1 MFCKSLA
8 RCESVPAKR
17 RYCRLVIAGLSTLK
31 PAQAK
36 RSNANWLRSLLPP
49 TLELAK
55 SRVSILGVIQ
65 LVCACNVWEDIGWD
79 TKLSSRNPVG
89 RSSLVSCVLL
99 SCSIVLAASTW
110 VMLWLINNP
119 APALIPIWRKN
130 WRRLSP
136 EMASLA
142 VWAFLLL
149 SSFNNWLLET
159 ISRCYLI
166 FFILIYFL
174 TIFLYLGNFAT
185 YLLKHHS
192 SIL

>member
-36 RSNANWLRSLLPP
+36 RSNANWLRSSLPP

-55 SRVSILGVIQ
+55 SLVSIFGMIQ
-65 LVCACNVWEDIGWD
+65 LAFDCSISGDTFCMACFDAN
-79 TKLSSRNPVG
+79 LSSISAVG
-89 RSSLVSCVLL
+89 RSSLVSCLLL
-99 SCSIVLAASTW
+99 SWTILLDASAW
-110 VMLWLINNP
+110 VILCVANNP
-119 APALIPIWRKN
+119 APVLIPTWRKN

-159 ISRCYLI
+159 ISRCYLV

-174 TIFLYLGNFAT
+174 TIFLYLGNFA
-185 YLLKHHS
+185 
-192 SIL
+192 I